1 MSILNK
7 AIASA
12 GFGAAKV
19 DTQLDSQKICKG
31 EQVTGSI
38 SILGGKTEQRASK
51 VSLVLMTY
59 AEVEEDSPKNRKS
72 IELSRFDIAQDV
84 QIKPNVAI
92 EVPFSFVL
100 PNDTPVSFQDNMIW
114 LETSLDIKMA
124 VDPSNKNYLHVV
136 PHPFMQRILDI
147 LQKELKFVLTNCG
160 NVYIPNNGSHLPIV
174 QVFEFNP
181 TLRMIDYLEEIKVIF
196 FVDDLRG
203 LEILLEFPKK
213 MPGAQEHIHKA
224 NATAGNMLQFLI
236 PKKEFEKDNKSL
248 AALLL
253 QNIRKYFEGNEV
265 KS

>member
-12 GFGAAKV
+12 GFGCAKV
-19 DTQLDSQKICKG
+19 DTHLDSQKICKG
-31 EQVTGSI
+31 EQVTGFI
-38 SILGGKTEQRASK
+38 SILGGKIEQKASK

-59 AEVEEDSPKNRKS
+59 ADDEEDSNKNRKS
-72 IELSRFDIAQDV
+72 VELSKFDITQDI

-100 PNDTPVSFQDNMIW
+100 PNDTPISFQDNMIW

-124 VDPSNKNYLHVV
+124 IDPSNKNYIHVI

-147 LQKELKFVLTNCG
+147 LQKELKFVLTNCE
-160 NVYIPNNGSHLPIV
+160 NIYVSNNGSHLPIV

-181 TLRMIDYLEEIKVIF
+181 ISHLTDCLDEIKMIF

-203 LEILLEFPKK
+203 LEMVLEFPKTV
-213 MPGAQEHIHKA
+213 PGSQEHIQKA
-224 NATAGNMLQFLI
+224 GAMAENMLQFLI
-236 PKKEFEKDNKSL
+236 PKKDFEKDNNSL
-248 AALLL
+248 ADLLL
-253 QNIRKYFEGNEV
+253 QNIRKYFDGNEI